1 MICRR
6 MGICRQRFRGRKG
19 HSASAESRPLLHGG
33 RDVELVHT
41 SLLWKEALR
50 EGQMQDRLQMISL
63 RKEVEQMS
71 LFDAVSR
78 CNEHRQVT
86 G

>member
-1 MICRR
+1 MVVLGGVCRAQKVAITLDDLPPN
-6 MGICRQRFRGRKG
+6 GDLPPEV
-19 HSASAESRPLLHGG
+19 S
-33 RDVELVHT
+33 